1 MVGTGYQVAFTS
13 PFVAQFRN
21 PHSYSEDFHQ
31 ELDLYNNG
39 NKLLSLLAGTSIK
52 TSETLDQAY
61 LRVYKDIVK
70 EDLLGEEDLALSV
83 AWIEDLKSL
92 GYEFPK
98 IVSVAKAFEM
108 KEPKIVDQRDAG
120 PGVVTGL
127 KKIYEFRVR
136 RSLGHGM
143 SRSFLEDV
151 DDVMQKNNLV

>member
-1 MVGTGYQVAFTS
+1 
-13 PFVAQFRN
+13 
-21 PHSYSEDFHQ
+21 
-31 ELDLYNNG
+31 
-39 NKLLSLLAGTSIK
+39 
-52 TSETLDQAY
+52 
-61 LRVYKDIVK
+61 
-70 EDLLGEEDLALSV
+70 
-83 AWIEDLKSL
+83 
-92 GYEFPK
+92 
-98 IVSVAKAFEM
+98 M